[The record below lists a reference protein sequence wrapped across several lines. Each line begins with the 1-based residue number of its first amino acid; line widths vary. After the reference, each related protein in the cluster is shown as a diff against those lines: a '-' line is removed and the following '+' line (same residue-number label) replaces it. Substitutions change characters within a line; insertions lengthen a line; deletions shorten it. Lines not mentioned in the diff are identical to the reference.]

1 MSEFYFLSCKAWEEQ
16 VAKKSREQELEGDDF
31 NDCDRDSASDDSSDD
46 DEDDGME
53 AANEEMI
60 ENLMRIP
67 FNENST
73 ERVYA
78 ICFVEF
84 SLGEEVIYMHC
95 SHIFHEECVVTWLR
109 RDNSCPMCRSQ
120 ILD

>member
-1 MSEFYFLSCKAWEEQ
+1 MKVEIKFLD
-16 VAKKSREQELEGDDF
+16 RDF
-31 NDCDRDSASDDSSDD
+31 NDCDRDSASASDDCSDD
-46 DEDDGME
+46 DEVDGME

-73 ERVYA
+73 ERVCA

-84 SLGEEVIYMHC
+84 SQGEEIADSRLSYLVNKCGWIMCVNVIQAKR
-95 SHIFHEECVVTWLR
+95 T
-109 RDNSCPMCRSQ
+109 
-120 ILD
+120 